1 MAKMNKEDRNNFQKC
16 IEEILEELNLGGRGT
31 AEPLVSERTEEFF
44 DSYKDAAY
52 YSLSPKK
59 RKIVDIPGLKN

>member
-31 AEPLVSERTEEFF
+31 AEPLVSERTKESF
-44 DSYKDAAY
+44 DSYKDEAY

>member
-1 MAKMNKEDRNNFQKC
+1 MAKMKKEDRNNFQKC
-16 IEEILEELNLGGRGT
+16 IEEILEEINLCGSGT
-31 AEPLVSERTEEFF
+31 AEPQVSERTEEFF
-44 DSYKDAAY
+44 DSYKDEAY

>member
-44 DSYKDAAY
+44 DSYKDEAW
-52 YSLSPKK
+52 
-59 RKIVDIPGLKN
+59 

>member
-44 DSYKDAAY
+44 DIKMRRITVSALRSER
-52 YSLSPKK
+52 SL
-59 RKIVDIPGLKN
+59 IYLV